1 MSTEKTPLYMS
12 FTKLTE
18 TIDEFNLCEESY
30 FQANS
35 NDINP
40 IIYIRVAQGMKPLNM
55 EKFPTFD
62 LNKFYQTQDYYG
74 VRFTLSPD
82 FQYTIN

>member
-1 MSTEKTPLYMS
+1 MEEKAFTDLAKLEALIQVGSKEFTCDFTKQRVSTEKTALYMS

-18 TIDEFNLCEESY
+18 TIDEFNLSEESY

-40 IIYIRVAQGMKPLNM
+40 IIYIRIG
-55 EKFPTFD
+55 
-62 LNKFYQTQDYYG
+62 
-74 VRFTLSPD
+74 
-82 FQYTIN
+82 

>member
-1 MSTEKTPLYMS
+1 MS

-18 TIDEFNLCEESY
+18 TIDEFNLSEESY

-40 IIYIRVAQGMKPLNM
+40 IIYIRIKEGYRPKQL
-55 EKFPTFD
+55 EKFPTIE
-62 LNKFYQTQDYYG
+62 LSKFYP
-74 VRFTLSPD
+74 V
-82 FQYTIN
+82 